1 MTSSS
6 AGALTANHNTNQ
18 VFNWL
23 IKTVRNPI
31 IALILPTTVSN
42 DQYSHFLFKY
52 QMYMGRSEF
61 GNETDRAMSHAL
73 DTDIDALD
81 DMERSKHYKTNIMQD
96 FNDRQSGYGSR
107 YVTQKFQTFKVSYT
121 NIDEKC
127 VILKY
132 FEIHLIS
139 F

>member
-1 MTSSS
+1 
-6 AGALTANHNTNQ
+6 
-18 VFNWL
+18 
-23 IKTVRNPI
+23 
-31 IALILPTTVSN
+31 
-42 DQYSHFLFKY
+42 
-52 QMYMGRSEF
+52 MGRSEF

-127 VILKY
+127 AIILKY